1 MELNRQVSVIDALRS
16 QILNGINSYVNVLMD
31 THKLMEDVW
40 LKGMQWVTMTLN
52 HVMLGV
58 ILMPIIVS
66 VLDVLMVV

>member
-31 THKLMEDVW
+31 THKLMEYVW